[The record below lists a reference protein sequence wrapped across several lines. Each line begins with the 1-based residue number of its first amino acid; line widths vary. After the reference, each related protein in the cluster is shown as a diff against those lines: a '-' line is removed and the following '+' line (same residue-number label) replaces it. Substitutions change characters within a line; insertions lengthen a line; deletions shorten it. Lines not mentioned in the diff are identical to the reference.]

1 MREPNTLLDALLDE
15 AGMSRAGLAARVNRL
30 GASRHSY
37 DHTSVGRW
45 LAGQR
50 PRGEVPELIR
60 RILSRAVGR
69 PLTLDDI
76 GFGSPSS
83 ASPGTVAL
91 DQFVNRAPALWRSDR
106 PGRDAQTPVTAGL
119 NAIAPVWEWENP
131 PEDSDVSRHGST
143 RVGLDDVTCIQ
154 AARDRYEQMYR
165 RVGGVATRGRV
176 VFFLNEYAAT
186 VLRGSYSDAI
196 GRKLHRAVGG
206 LVSIA
211 GICAYDA
218 DAQGLAQSY
227 FHQALRLA
235 KASGDRAF
243 GAYIIALMTNQAMFL
258 RDYHRALAF
267 AEAALRAAGSEI
279 SPALAADLNAMKA
292 KAYGRI
298 KEQNSAHQAMASAE
312 QAAGR
317 IGEREE
323 PPETGYVQPGLV
335 DTQLAE
341 TLLSLGDLSA
351 ADTYAQQAADL
362 ATHPRGQVNRLV
374 TVTRVAVARRDIDRA
389 AHAASAMLDRAEGM
403 ESVRLNDRFRAIA
416 DALRPEDAA
425 SAREVVER
433 IDTNLSVP
441 L

>member
-1 MREPNTLLDALLDE
+1 MREPNSLLDALLDE
-15 AGMSRAGLAARVNRL
+15 AGMSRAGLAARVNEL
-30 GASRHSY
+30 GRTRHSY

-45 LAGQR
+45 LAAQR
-50 PRGEVPELIR
+50 PRGEVPDLIR
-60 RILSRAVGR
+60 GILSSAVGR
-69 PLTLDDI
+69 ALTLDDI
-76 GFGSPSS
+76 GFGSPAA
-83 ASPGTVAL
+83 ASPGAMGL

-106 PGRDAQTPVTAGL
+106 PGRDAQTPVTSGL

-143 RVGLDDVTCIQ
+143 RVDLQDVACIQ
-154 AARDRYEQMYR
+154 VARDRYEQMYR

-176 VFFLNEYAAT
+176 VFFLNEYAAP
-186 VLRGSYSDAI
+186 VLRGSYSDAV
-196 GRKLHRAVGG
+196 GRKLHRTLGG

-218 DAQGLAQSY
+218 DAQGLAQGY

-235 KASGDRAF
+235 KASGDRPF
-243 GAYIIALMTNQAMFL
+243 GAYVIGLMTNQAMFL

-267 AEAALRAAGSEI
+267 AEAALRAAGNDI

-292 KAYGRI
+292 KSYGRI
-298 KEQNSAHQAMASAE
+298 KEQASAHRAMASAE
-312 QAAGR
+312 RAADR
-317 IGEREE
+317 IGERDE

-341 TLLSLGDLSA
+341 TLLSLGDLGA
-351 ADTYAQQAADL
+351 ANAYAQQAADL

-374 TVTRVAVARRDIDRA
+374 TVTRVAVARREIDRA
-389 AHAASAMLDRAEGM
+389 AGAASSMLDRAEGM
-403 ESVRLNDRFRAIA
+403 ESVRLNNRFRAIA
-416 DALRPEDAA
+416 NALRPEDAEC
-425 SAREVVER
+425 AREVVER